1 MSRLTILIIINIA
14 IISGLPGSTPNFVAQ
29 DRIIFENE
37 FLIDKNFFYRPKV
50 GIQSFSSV
58 AFDGTNWLVVWE
70 EGDELTDIY
79 GARLTSQGAIIDSI
93 GIPISSASR
102 YQCFPEVLFNGEKY
116 FIVWEDYRNGG
127 APNIYG
133 CRMNPDGN
141 VLDTGG
147 ISISFS
153 YSCGPHLA
161 FDGTN
166 YLVVWEDQRYG
177 SLYSDIYGAR
187 VSQSGV
193 VLDPGGFPISIAG
206 YWQIRPAVAFDGAN
220 YLVVWT
226 DGRNGQNPDIYGAR
240 VNTAGIV
247 LDTIGILISNAPGAQ
262 VSPAIVYGNNEYLI
276 AWQDSRNGDADIYA
290 CRVTPDG
297 IVLDTAGIP
306 VDTAVNEQSQPALY
320 FDGTNFLVVWQDYR
334 DGANYDIYGVRINPA
349 GNILDTAF
357 IPIAT
362 GINYETNP
370 AISFGTTNYIVTF
383 TNEVGSNSDIM
394 GVRINKDGVII
405 DTSAILISTGIYFY
419 SQIYPVLGFDGQ
431 NYLAVWEDER
441 NGNTNGDIFG
451 ARITSAGSVLDPTGI
466 PISTAANEQRHP
478 AVIFDGTNYF
488 VVWQD
493 KRINGLNYD
502 IFGARIN
509 TQGIVLD
516 TLGIPISVIN
526 NDQKNPAV
534 AFDGTNYFVV
544 WEDNRINQYNY
555 DIYGARVTPDGVLL
569 DTGGIAIAEAQEYQ
583 IHPRVIFGRTN
594 YFVVWEDYRND
605 NGEIYGCRVDQN
617 GVVIDTGGIA
627 ILPSSNFRCNPAV
640 AFDGNNYLV
649 LWQESRP
656 GTYWDIYG
664 ARVTQTGMVIDS
676 MGIAISTAPNS
687 QWLPAVSFG
696 GTSYFTAWQ
705 DLRNG
710 ASWDIYGARIT
721 TSGMVS
727 SSFSVSTQI
736 GNQHSPAIL
745 AVSNSALVLYS
756 GWCDSILGFPAN
768 VMRIWGKLL
777 VDAGIPE
784 NKLILKTAETQ
795 LTLHPNPFSNS
806 VKIGV
811 RVGKYGRYHLE
822 IFNVLGQKIKT
833 IFNEERQAGYYEF
846 IWDGKDDR
854 NRQLPAGV
862 YYVRLETDGFKKN
875 EKVILLR

>member
-1 MSRLTILIIINIA
+1 MINPITLIIINLA
-14 IISGLPGSTPNFVAQ
+14 ISIFGLTPGQET
-29 DRIIFENE
+29 IIFENE
-37 FLIDKNFFYRPKV
+37 FLIDKNFFYRPKA
-50 GIQSFSSV
+50 GFQSFSSV
-58 AFDGTNWLVVWE
+58 AFDGTNWLVVWQD
-70 EGDELTDIY
+70 GDELTDIC
-79 GARLTSQGAIIDSI
+79 GTRMTSEGVIIDSI
-93 GIPISSASR
+93 GIPISTAPR
-102 YQCFPEVLFNGEKY
+102 YQDSPVVLFDGEKY
-116 FIVWEDYRNGG
+116 FIVWEDYRSGG
-127 APNIYG
+127 TPNIYG
-133 CRMNPDGN
+133 CRLRPDGT

-147 ISISFS
+147 IIISLT
-153 YSCGPHLA
+153 YSCGPRLA

-166 YLVVWEDQRYG
+166 YLVVWEDQRSGYF
-177 SLYSDIYGAR
+177 YSDIYGAR
-187 VSQSGV
+187 VTQSGM

-226 DGRNGQNPDIYGAR
+226 DGRNGQNSDIYGAR

-247 LDTIGILISNAPGAQ
+247 IDTIGILISNALGTQ

-276 AWQDSRNGDADIYA
+276 AWQDSRNGNADIYA

-306 VDTAVNEQSQPALY
+306 VDTTVSEQSQPALY
-320 FDGTNFLVVWQDYR
+320 FDGTNFLVVWRDYR

-362 GINYETNP
+362 GINHETNP
-370 AISFGTTNYIVTF
+370 AVSFDTTNYIVTF
-383 TNEVGSNSDIM
+383 TNEAEQNVDIM
-394 GVRINKDGVII
+394 GVRISKDGVII

-419 SQIYPVLGFDGQ
+419 NQRAPALSFDGQ

-441 NGNTNGDIFG
+441 NGNVNCDIFG
-451 ARITSAGSVLDPTGI
+451 ARITCSGSVLDSAGI
-466 PISTAANEQRHP
+466 PISVATNDQKNP

-493 KRINGLNYD
+493 KRLNGLNYD

-509 TQGIVLD
+509 SQGIVLD

-555 DIYGARVTPDGVLL
+555 DIYGARVTPEGTVL
-569 DTGGIAIAEAQEYQ
+569 DTEGIAIATVQEYQ
-583 IHPRVIFGRTN
+583 IHPSVVFGRTN

-605 NGEIYGCRVDQN
+605 TGEIYGCRVAQN

-627 ILPSSNFRCNPAV
+627 ILPSVNFRCNPAV

-649 LWQESRP
+649 LWEESRP
-656 GTYWDIYG
+656 STYWDIYG
-664 ARVTQTGMVIDS
+664 TRVTQTGLVIDS
-676 MGIAISTAPNS
+676 TGIAISTAPNS

-710 ASWDIYGARIT
+710 TSWDIYGARVT
-721 TSGMVS
+721 ASGMVS
-727 SSFSVSTQI
+727 GSFNVSTQRRD
-736 GNQHSPAIL
+736 QCSPAIM
-745 AVSNSALVLYS
+745 ALGDSIMILYS

-777 VDAGIPE
+777 VDAGLAE
-784 NKLILKTAETQ
+784 NKLIPKITEDQ
-795 LTLHPNPFSNS
+795 LTLHPNPFRNS
-806 VKIGV
+806 IKIGI
-811 RVGKYGRYHLE
+811 RAGKYGRYSLE
-822 IFNVLGQKIKT
+822 IYNVLGQKIKT
-833 IFNEERQAGYYEF
+833 IFNEERQSGYYEL
-846 IWDGKDDR
+846 IWDGKDDH
-854 NRQLPAGV
+854 NRQMPAGI
-862 YYVRLETDGFKKN
+862 YYVLYQMVDSKTTAKL
-875 EKVILLR
+875 ILIK